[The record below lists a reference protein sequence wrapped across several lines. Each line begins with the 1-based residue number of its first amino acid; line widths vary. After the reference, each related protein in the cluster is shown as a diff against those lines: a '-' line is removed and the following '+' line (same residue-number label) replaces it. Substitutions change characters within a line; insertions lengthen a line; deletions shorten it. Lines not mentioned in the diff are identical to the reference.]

1 MQKMCEI
8 RDFPVWLSSA
18 IIVTYQF
25 SHPAQPGTVADPE
38 TNIFLPK
45 NFSIFF
51 HKLKRLC

>member
-1 MQKMCEI
+1 MPIMCETG
-8 RDFPVWLSSA
+8 DFPVRPSSA

-25 SHPAQPGTVADPE
+25 SHPAQPGTVADQE